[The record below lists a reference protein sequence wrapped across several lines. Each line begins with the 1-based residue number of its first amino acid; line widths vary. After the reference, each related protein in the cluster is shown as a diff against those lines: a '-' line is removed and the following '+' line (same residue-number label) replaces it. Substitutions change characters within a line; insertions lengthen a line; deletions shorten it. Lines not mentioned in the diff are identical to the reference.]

1 MSTTLQ
7 LVGAAAIT
15 LGVTLLS
22 LPIGI
27 VVGGVFLILVGFSLG
42 R

>member
-15 LGVTLLS
+15 LGVALLS

-27 VVGGVFLILVGFSLG
+27 AVGGVFLILVGFSLG